1 MSPTLGVIVPPW
13 YPPELLEPAAVEA
26 ERQGFDQLWLW
37 EDCFRQSGLASAAAA
52 LAWTERIEVRVGLMP
67 VPLRNVALTAMES
80 ATLDRLF
87 PGRFRPVV
95 GHGVQDWMQ
104 QVGARSSA
112 PLTLLREYVDALT
125 RLLAGEVVTVHGR
138 FVELDAVQLHWPPRE
153 PMRVMAGASGPR
165 TLEAM
170 GAVASGVLIDS
181 GNSPED
187 VRTLLR
193 LVHRG
198 ALDAGRTEMPDAA
211 VYVHTALGD
220 AARTRLV
227 THLGGGAAE
236 KGLAGP
242 AEDVIEGIQRYADAG
257 AAAVVLRPLED
268 EPDIVAFIRAL
279 GSEVV
284 GRIGR

>member
-1 MSPTLGVIVPPW
+1 VRPKLGVIVPPW
-13 YPPELLEPAAVEA
+13 YPPEKLHPAAVEA

-37 EDCFRQSGLASAAAA
+37 EDCFKQSGLASAAAA
-52 LAWTERIEVRVGLMP
+52 LAWTERIEVRVGLLP
-67 VPLRNVALTAMES
+67 VPLRNVALLAMEA

-104 QVGARSSA
+104 QAGARSVA
-112 PLTLLREYVDALT
+112 PLTLLREYVVALT
-125 RLLAGEVVTVHGR
+125 RLLAGDVVTVQGR
-138 FVELDAVQLHWPPRE
+138 FVQLDAVRLDWPPVE
-153 PMRVMAGASGPR
+153 PMGVMAGATGPR

-187 VRTLLR
+187 LRDLLR

-198 ALDAGRTEMPDAA
+198 AADAGRPDLPEAA

-220 AARTRLV
+220 DAAARLAA
-227 THLGGGAAE
+227 HLGDAALDR
-236 KGLAGP
+236 GLAGS
-242 AEDVIEGIQRYADAG
+242 AQDVVEGIGRYADAG
-257 AAAVVLRPLED
+257 AASVVLRPLED

-284 GRIGR
+284 PRLRA